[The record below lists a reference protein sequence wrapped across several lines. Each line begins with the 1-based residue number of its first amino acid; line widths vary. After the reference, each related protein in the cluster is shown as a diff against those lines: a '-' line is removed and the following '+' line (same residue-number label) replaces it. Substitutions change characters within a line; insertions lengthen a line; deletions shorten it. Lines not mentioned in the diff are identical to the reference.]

1 MDALILSCSTGGGH
15 NAAGAAIREEL
26 EARGHQVTMMDPYEL
41 VSHKLA
47 QEIANVYVKMVQR
60 SPHLFGLVYY
70 LGSLVRHVPGKSPVY
85 YANIAV
91 AKKLKEYLEEHPADA
106 VIMPHLYPAELVT
119 YLKRQGETLPL
130 TVFVATDYVCIPFT
144 EETDCDYYVV
154 PGERQMKD
162 FIRWKIPKEKLLPYG
177 IPVARA
183 FDETVTKR
191 EARRALGLSAD
202 EDRKYILLTG
212 GSIGAGD
219 IHRNIR
225 ILLNRLKK
233 THIDGKLIVVCGN
246 NERLYKQLEKEYVAS
261 DSWKQKLRRQ
271 AKKYASLP
279 TAWEDEENGA
289 LYARLRYLHFK
300 AGRALLHR
308 GGGGAGA
315 LHPHPPDS
323 GVRDVQYAL
332 FHQKRHERRREESA
346 LAAFFC
352 GGKAVEAGKCRE
364 DAEKAAGGRPAAG
377 EKEYLRL
384 AGARNRKMS
393 GVCLRKV
400 KCR

>member
-202 EDRKYILLTG
+202 EDKKYILLTG

-279 TAWEDEENGA
+279 TAWDDEGRVILLGRTKKMA
-289 LYARLRYLHFK
+289 LYMRACDIFISKPGGLSSTEAAVAQVPYIHIRPIPGCETYNMRYFTKNGMSVGVKNPRWQLSSAVGKLWKPENVEKMQKKQREGVPQQARRNICDWL
-300 AGRALLHR
+300 
-308 GGGGAGA
+308 
-315 LHPHPPDS
+315 
-323 GVRDVQYAL
+323 
-332 FHQKRHERRREESA
+332 EREI
-346 LAAFFC
+346 
-352 GGKAVEAGKCRE
+352 
-364 DAEKAAGGRPAAG
+364 EK
-377 EKEYLRL
+377 
-384 AGARNRKMS
+384 
-393 GVCLRKV
+393 
-400 KCR
+400 

>member
-26 EARGHQVTMMDPYEL
+26 EARGHHVTMMDPYEL

-191 EARRALGLSAD
+191 EARRALGLSTD
-202 EDRKYILLTG
+202 EDKKYILLTG

-279 TAWEDEENGA
+279 VAWDDEGRVILLGRTKKMA
-289 LYARLRYLHFK
+289 LYMRACDIFISKPGGLSSTEAAVAQVPYIHIRPIPGCETYNMRYFTKNGMSVGVKNPRWQLSSAVGKLWKPENVEKMQKKQREGVPQQARRNICDWL
-300 AGRALLHR
+300 
-308 GGGGAGA
+308 
-315 LHPHPPDS
+315 
-323 GVRDVQYAL
+323 
-332 FHQKRHERRREESA
+332 EREI
-346 LAAFFC
+346 
-352 GGKAVEAGKCRE
+352 
-364 DAEKAAGGRPAAG
+364 EK
-377 EKEYLRL
+377 
-384 AGARNRKMS
+384 
-393 GVCLRKV
+393 
-400 KCR
+400 

>member
-202 EDRKYILLTG
+202 EDKKYILLTG

-279 TAWEDEENGA
+279 TAWDDEGRVILLGRTKKMA
-289 LYARLRYLHFK
+289 LYMRACDIFISKPGGLSSTEAAVAQVPYIHIRPIPGCETYNMRYFTKNGMSVGVKNPRWQLSSAVGKLWKPENVEKMQKKQREGVPLQARRNICDWL
-300 AGRALLHR
+300 
-308 GGGGAGA
+308 
-315 LHPHPPDS
+315 
-323 GVRDVQYAL
+323 
-332 FHQKRHERRREESA
+332 EREI
-346 LAAFFC
+346 
-352 GGKAVEAGKCRE
+352 
-364 DAEKAAGGRPAAG
+364 EK
-377 EKEYLRL
+377 
-384 AGARNRKMS
+384 
-393 GVCLRKV
+393 
-400 KCR
+400 

>member
-279 TAWEDEENGA
+279 TAWDDEGRVILLGRTKKMA
-289 LYARLRYLHFK
+289 LYMRACDIFISKPGGLSSTEAAVAQVPYIHIRPIPGCETYNMRYFTKNGMSVGVKNPRWQLSSAVGKLWKPENVEKMQKKQREGVPQQARRNICDWL
-300 AGRALLHR
+300 
-308 GGGGAGA
+308 
-315 LHPHPPDS
+315 
-323 GVRDVQYAL
+323 
-332 FHQKRHERRREESA
+332 EREI
-346 LAAFFC
+346 
-352 GGKAVEAGKCRE
+352 
-364 DAEKAAGGRPAAG
+364 EK
-377 EKEYLRL
+377 
-384 AGARNRKMS
+384 
-393 GVCLRKV
+393 
-400 KCR
+400 

>member
-177 IPVARA
+177 IPVAQA

-191 EARRALGLSAD
+191 EARRALGLSAE
-202 EDRKYILLTG
+202 EDKKYILLTG

-279 TAWEDEENGA
+279 TAWDDEGRVILLGRTKKMA
-289 LYARLRYLHFK
+289 LYMRACDIFISKPGGLSSTEAAVAQVPYIHIRPIPGCETYNMRYFTKNGMSVGVKNPRWQLSSAVGKLWKPENVEKMQKKQREGVPQQARRNICDWL
-300 AGRALLHR
+300 
-308 GGGGAGA
+308 
-315 LHPHPPDS
+315 
-323 GVRDVQYAL
+323 
-332 FHQKRHERRREESA
+332 EREI
-346 LAAFFC
+346 
-352 GGKAVEAGKCRE
+352 
-364 DAEKAAGGRPAAG
+364 EK
-377 EKEYLRL
+377 
-384 AGARNRKMS
+384 
-393 GVCLRKV
+393 
-400 KCR
+400 

>member
-60 SPHLFGLVYY
+60 SPNLFGLVYY

-202 EDRKYILLTG
+202 EDKKYILLTG

-279 TAWEDEENGA
+279 TAWDDEGRVILLGRTKKMA
-289 LYARLRYLHFK
+289 LYMRACDIFISKPGGLSSTEAAVAQVPYIHIRPIPGCETYNMRYFTKNGMSVGVKNPRWQLSSAVGKLWKPENVEKMQKKQREGVPQQARRNICDWL
-300 AGRALLHR
+300 
-308 GGGGAGA
+308 
-315 LHPHPPDS
+315 
-323 GVRDVQYAL
+323 
-332 FHQKRHERRREESA
+332 EREI
-346 LAAFFC
+346 
-352 GGKAVEAGKCRE
+352 
-364 DAEKAAGGRPAAG
+364 EK
-377 EKEYLRL
+377 
-384 AGARNRKMS
+384 
-393 GVCLRKV
+393 
-400 KCR
+400 